1 MNSSKRV
8 LLLACLTLTAFASFS
23 QEVDLFKMQDSANA
37 RPVSD
42 SGEPVINTFYS
53 IRVVNSHTVE
63 LTGVGSMDFRI
74 NHRFAPVSTGLYQ
87 MFGLDVA
94 TMRMGFDFGLWKN
107 FSVGV
112 GRSNAFKELD
122 GYMKWRLIHQKNNGA
137 PLSVVLLG
145 AVSYRS
151 IDMDPSLKVT
161 GSDRT
166 YYSAQLLLGAKL
178 NRNTSIQL
186 SPTYTRYNRIIG
198 FTGGNNNMYALGFLA
213 RQKLSRRVSL
223 TAEYFWQITR
233 FDDTYDPLSVG
244 VDINTGG
251 HVFQLHFTNSLGM
264 TEHSFIHETRDSWGN
279 GDIRWGFNLSRIFS
293 IGRNAKK
300 EKKPMEW

>member
-1 MNSSKRV
+1 MNATKRV
-8 LLLACLTLTAFASFS
+8 LLSACLIVTVLSSFS

-37 RPVSD
+37 KPVSD

-53 IRVVNSHTVE
+53 IRLVNSHTVE

-74 NHRFAPVSTGLYQ
+74 NHRFAPVSLGLYQ

-107 FSVGV
+107 FSIGI

-122 GYMKWRLIHQKNNGA
+122 GYMKWRLVHQKNNGI

-145 AVSYRS
+145 AIAYRS
-151 IDMDPSLKVT
+151 IDMDPALKVT

-166 YYSAQLLLGAKL
+166 YYSAQLLLGSKL
-178 NRNTSIQL
+178 NRNTSVQL

-198 FTGGNNNMYALGFLA
+198 FTGGNNNMFSLGLLA
-213 RQKLSRRVSL
+213 RQKLSRRISL
-223 TAEYFWQITR
+223 TAEYFWQLTR

-264 TEHSFIHETRDSWGN
+264 TEHSFIHETRDSWGD

-293 IGRNAKK
+293 IGKKAKRPAK
-300 EKKPMEW
+300 QAEW